1 MANALS
7 VLRLLSAV
15 PFALAMAYPTT
26 AAAAAAAGLLLL
38 AIATDLL
45 DGPIARSRGTSSALG
60 GVLDHTA
67 DFAFVSAGLGA
78 MALREAVPPILPLLI
93 VLAFA
98 QYVVDS
104 FVLHREK
111 QLRMSRLGRSNGILY
126 FVPLVGDALAR
137 LWLPELGL
145 AVRGI
150 AWLLALTTLLSMVDR
165 LLALPRPRG
174 TAPDSHGEGKV
185 DRSSR

>member
-7 VLRLLSAV
+7 VLRLLSAL
-15 PFALAMAYPTT
+15 PFALAMAYPTPP
-26 AAAAAAAGLLLL
+26 AAAAAAGLLLL

-67 DFAFVSAGLGA
+67 DFVFVSAGLGA
-78 MALREAVPPILPLLI
+78 MALREAVPFVLPLLI
-93 VLAFA
+93 VLAFS

-111 QLRMSRLGRSNGILY
+111 QLRMSRLGRSNGVLY
-126 FVPLVGDALAR
+126 FVPLVGDVLAR
-137 LWLPELGL
+137 LWFPALGL
-145 AVRGI
+145 AVQGV
-150 AWLLALTTLLSMVDR
+150 AWLLALTTLISMLDR
-165 LLALPRPRG
+165 LLALPRARR
-174 TAPDSHGEGKV
+174 TAPDSRAAGTA
-185 DRSSR
+185 DQSPR